1 MIKVMNYFLLLG
13 AFFLF
18 LIKEKATSKKPVKIC
33 NAHSQNPVAL
43 DQVNILRS
51 LWWRQELLLFLQ
63 RLCVLNAVGA
73 DHMTEIMETQA
84 GLHCESVLGKRS
96 PEAPSY

>member
-1 MIKVMNYFLLLG
+1 MNYFLLLG
-13 AFFLF
+13 AFLFF

-51 LWWRQELLLFLQ
+51 LWWRQELLFLR

-73 DHMTEIMETQA
+73 DHMPEIMETQA
-84 GLHCESVLGKRS
+84 GLHCESVLGIQS
-96 PEAPSY
+96 PEPPSY